1 MDDAFDQYFDQYYDQ
16 AFENFSN
23 NIADQEKKNREL
35 TSKEIVK
42 KAIYVY
48 GMIISATLQHIL
60 QIYFDND
67 FEWTNICSCILFIDS
82 PMKFNS
88 FNQKKMLSEGPVSLH
103 FKSVQ
108 QPFVSWHMAMRLMRS
123 TNTSGSVQLQLGH
136 VWNILWTE

>member
-60 QIYFDND
+60 QIYFDDD
-67 FEWTNICSCILFIDS
+67 FE
-82 PMKFNS
+82 
-88 FNQKKMLSEGPVSLH
+88 
-103 FKSVQ
+103 
-108 QPFVSWHMAMRLMRS
+108 
-123 TNTSGSVQLQLGH
+123 
-136 VWNILWTE
+136 